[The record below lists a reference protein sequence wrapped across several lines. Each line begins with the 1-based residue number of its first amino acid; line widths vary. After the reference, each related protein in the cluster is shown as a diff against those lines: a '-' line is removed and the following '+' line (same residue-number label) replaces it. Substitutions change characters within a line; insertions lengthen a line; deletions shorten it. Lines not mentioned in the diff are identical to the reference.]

1 MGSGLGTGQ
10 RAGHERLLNFSLCIS
25 SSLSSDELTDIL
37 SAPLGLSN
45 HEDTNNTTMTMFA
58 VMLLCVLECCGVQQG
73 GNHGLL
79 LIKKC

>member
-1 MGSGLGTGQ
+1 MGSGLVRGQ

-25 SSLSSDELTDIL
+25 SSLSSDELTDSL
-37 SAPLGLSN
+37 SPPLGLSN
-45 HEDTNNTTMTMFA
+45 HEDTNNTMTMFA
-58 VMLLCVLECCGVQQG
+58 VMLLCVLECCGGQQG

>member
-1 MGSGLGTGQ
+1 MGSGLVRGQ

-25 SSLSSDELTDIL
+25 SSLSSDELTDSL
-37 SAPLGLSN
+37 SPPLGLSN
-45 HEDTNNTTMTMFA
+45 HEDTNNTMTMFA

>member
-1 MGSGLGTGQ
+1 MGSGLVRGQ
-10 RAGHERLLNFSLCIS
+10 RAGHERLLYFSLCIS

-45 HEDTNNTTMTMFA
+45 HEDTNNTMTMFA

-73 GNHGLL
+73 GDHGLL